1 MSHENVEALKRLS
14 ALEEAGDEDGAWAYF
29 HPDVEWRFINA
40 GLHSE
45 SGRGIDSLRK
55 WLSPTDNPLVRAGVG
70 VMGVG
75 PADNTD
81 MTDAGDYVIS
91 VDAIPGTDI
100 EEASVYEFRDGKVLR
115 CTHGYTG
122 RADALKA
129 VGREE

>member
-55 WLSPTDNPLVRAGVG
+55 WLSPMDNPLVRAGVG

-81 MTDAGDYVIS
+81 ITDAGDYVIS

-100 EEASVYEFRDGKVLR
+100 EEASVYEFGDGKVLR
-115 CTHGYTG
+115 CTHGYPSK
-122 RADALKA
+122 ADALA
-129 VGREE
+129 DLGLEG

>member
-1 MSHENVEALKRLS
+1 MSRENVEALKCMS

-29 HPDVEWRFINA
+29 HPDVEWRIIGA
-40 GLHSE
+40 GAFSE

-55 WLSPTDNPLVRAGVG
+55 WLSPMDNPLVRAGVG

-100 EEASVYEFRDGKVLR
+100 EEASVFEFRDGKVLR
-115 CTHGYTG
+115 CTHGYPSK
-122 RADALKA
+122 ADALKA
-129 VGREE
+129 AGLEQ